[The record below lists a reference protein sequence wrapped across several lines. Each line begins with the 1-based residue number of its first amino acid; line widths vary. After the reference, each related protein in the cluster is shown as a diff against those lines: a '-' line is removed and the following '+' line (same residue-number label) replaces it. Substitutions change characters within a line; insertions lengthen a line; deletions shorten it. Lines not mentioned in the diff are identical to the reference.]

1 MNKFK
6 TPIVYLDFDETLV
19 RTTQLVS
26 QLHEWALRK
35 YRKNISDSRNVI
47 NMVKNDE
54 AKYQDEMMTDLKE
67 LNPIV
72 FDHASIKYISLL
84 RPHVFD
90 FISELSEYK
99 VAILTAG
106 KKEFQQ
112 NIAVKQNLPIH
123 EIYGKFEYNQIP
135 KSKNCILVDDLDI
148 NTVGVNS
155 KLKAMGIES
164 PEDSSASNHHV
175 KVNPWFGNKI
185 DNGLL
190 DSIEEIKNKIAI
202 VGRQS

>member
-1 MNKFK
+1 
-6 TPIVYLDFDETLV
+6 
-19 RTTQLVS
+19 
-26 QLHEWALRK
+26 
-35 YRKNISDSRNVI
+35 
-47 NMVKNDE
+47 MVKNDE

-202 VGRQS
+202 VGRQSWANTCIQMFIFKNDLRTSLNPEHSLFKSLWGTTWINADANYQKR